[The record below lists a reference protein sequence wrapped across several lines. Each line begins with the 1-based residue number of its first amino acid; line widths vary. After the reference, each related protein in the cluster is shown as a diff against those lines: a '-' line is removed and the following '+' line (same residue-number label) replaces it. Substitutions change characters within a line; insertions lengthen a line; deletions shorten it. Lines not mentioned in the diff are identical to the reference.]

1 LAFSFVLFYFFFCF
15 VVFFLVCVFCVFL
28 FSFVVFDENWM
39 QERHFVVMEAW
50 LSFLVVTFPL

>member
-1 LAFSFVLFYFFFCF
+1 VCF
-15 VVFFLVCVFCVFL
+15 LCIFIL
-28 FSFVVFDENWM
+28 FVVFDENWM

>member
-1 LAFSFVLFYFFFCF
+1 VCFFVYFY
-15 VVFFLVCVFCVFL
+15 LVL
-28 FSFVVFDENWM
+28 LFDENWM